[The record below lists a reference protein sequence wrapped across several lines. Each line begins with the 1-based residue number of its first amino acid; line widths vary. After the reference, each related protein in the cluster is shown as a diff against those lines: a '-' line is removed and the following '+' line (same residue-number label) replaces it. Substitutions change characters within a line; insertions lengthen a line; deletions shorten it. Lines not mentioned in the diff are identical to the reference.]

1 MLINSG
7 NVIPA
12 KAGIQ
17 AKYSIQD
24 MKFFLKTFF
33 SSLIFFIIVP
43 FVFSAQA
50 ASLNFDK
57 STATAANGATFQIS
71 VTVDPGS
78 DSLNSTDV
86 YVNYDATLLKATTV
100 AAGSLFPTVSND
112 ISTSGKVY
120 IAGMVNDP
128 ASSISTAGTLATI
141 TFQGLKEGTGTL
153 SFDCDTSKIIKND
166 INASNVITCSQNG
179 TSAVTVGSGSGVVP
193 TSPPNNSNTP
203 NTLPETGIFDNVI
216 KFALPGGI
224 LLILGSVLRIVL

>member
-1 MLINSG
+1 MKKLL
-7 NVIPA
+7 NV
-12 KAGIQ
+12 
-17 AKYSIQD
+17 
-24 MKFFLKTFF
+24 FL
-33 SSLIFFIIVP
+33 SLILFFIVAP
-43 FVFSAQA
+43 LVFSAQA
-50 ASLNFDK
+50 ASLGFDK

-86 YVNYDATLLKATTV
+86 YVTYDATLLKATAV
-100 AAGSLFPTVSND
+100 SAGTMFPTVSND

-153 SFDCDTSKIIKND
+153 SFDCNSSKIIKND
-166 INASNVITCSQNG
+166 INASNVITCSSNG
-179 TSAVTVGSGSGVVP
+179 TAAVTVGSGGSAPVVP
-193 TSPPNNSNTP
+193 TTAPPSQ
-203 NTLPETGIFDNVI
+203 LPETGIFDNVI

-224 LLILGSVLRIVL
+224 LLILGSILRIIL

>member
-1 MLINSG
+1 MNKLI
-7 NVIPA
+7 
-12 KAGIQ
+12 
-17 AKYSIQD
+17 
-24 MKFFLKTFF
+24 KTFLL
-33 SSLIFFIIVP
+33 LIVFFIVVP
-43 FVFSAQA
+43 LVFSAQA

-86 YVNYDATLLKATTV
+86 YVTYDATLLKATTV
-100 AAGSLFPTVSND
+100 AAGTLFPTVSND

-128 ASSISTAGTLATI
+128 ASSISTGGTLATI

-153 SFDCDTSKIIKND
+153 SFDCNTSKIIKND

-179 TSAVTVGSGSGVVP
+179 TSAVTVGSGGAAAPTAVP
-193 TSPPNNSNTP
+193 PPSQ
-203 NTLPETGIFDNVI
+203 LPQTGIFDNVI